1 MKLSTLFEIL
11 LILII
16 ISFAA
21 ETKPVNGKGKGV
33 FNYGVIKTTIIMN
46 VSYYI
51 KYW

>member
-21 ETKPVNGKGKGV
+21 ETKPVNGKGI
-33 FNYGVIKTTIIMN
+33 FNYGVIKATIIMN